1 MKGDFAVLVL
11 AVISVCVH
19 VCNADWEM
27 LQCRLGCE
35 CGLCC
40 AGFGLAVGL
49 DSFDLGLVCNADCWS
64 VSGATSGTPVLE
76 CVWRGCGKVTRYT

>member
-49 DSFDLGLVCNADCWS
+49 RLCWS
-64 VSGATSGTPVLE
+64 ASGVGVA
-76 CVWRGCGKVTRYT
+76 R